1 MGIDGQHG
9 HLVNASHAP
18 VSSSLTPAATRED
31 QIKTA
36 EAGEFTADAGE
47 MIDVA
52 VIGAGPAGLI
62 AAEKLAQIG
71 LRVVVYERMPS
82 VARKLLMAG
91 RGGLNLT
98 HSEPLERFVTR
109 YRPQPCPVVPAVL
122 AFPPGALIEW
132 AEGLGIETFTGS
144 SGRVFPTAMKA
155 SPLLRAWLARL
166 TQLGVRIVLSHTLVS
181 LKPLVVGQAT
191 RGTDEGVAL
200 TFSRKGAAPIEIKA
214 RAVLLA
220 LGGASW
226 PRLGSDGT
234 WVAFISTLGVP
245 VTPLTPANAGLKVT
259 WSEHLVARFAGTPL
273 KRIALSVAGERF
285 SGDLVVTRGG
295 LEGGPA
301 YACGPLVRAALATAE
316 NATACVLIDL
326 RPDLTAAALEKRL
339 SRPRGKQ
346 STATFLRK
354 AAGLS
359 PLAIALLREPAAGNG
374 TLDLDA
380 VEALAGRIKGL
391 PITVHGLAGLERAI
405 STAGGLPFDA
415 IDEGYMIKALPGVF
429 AAGEM
434 LDWEAPTGGYLLQGC
449 FATGVAAS
457 AGIARYLLG
466 AQVTA
471 TDSVTT

>member
-9 HLVNASHAP
+9 HLVNASRTPAP
-18 VSSSLTPAATRED
+18 SSLTPATTSED
-31 QIKTA
+31 KIKT
-36 EAGEFTADAGE
+36 GDAAE
-47 MIDVA
+47 MINVA

-62 AAEKLAQIG
+62 AAEKLAQRG

-98 HSEPLERFVTR
+98 HGEPLERFVTR
-109 YRPQPCPVVPAVL
+109 YRPQSCPVVPAVL

-132 AEGLGIETFTGS
+132 AQSLGIETFTGS

-166 TQLGVRIVLSHTLVS
+166 TQLGVRIVLNHTLVS

-191 RGTDEGVAL
+191 RGTDAGIAL
-200 TFSRKGAAPIEIKA
+200 TFSRKGSAPVEIKA

-226 PRLGSDGT
+226 PRLGSDGA
-234 WVAFISTLGVP
+234 WVAPMTALGVP
-245 VTPLTPANAGLKVT
+245 VTPLMPANAGLKVA
-259 WSEHLVARFAGTPL
+259 WSDHLMARFAGMPL
-273 KRIALSVAGERF
+273 KRIALGIAGERF
-285 SGDLVVTRGG
+285 TGDLVVTRGG

-301 YACGPLVRAALATAE
+301 YACGPLVRAALAAAE
-316 NATACVLIDL
+316 NEAVPVMIDL
-326 RPDLTAAALEKRL
+326 RPDLTAAVLAQRL
-339 SRPRGKQ
+339 SKPRGKQ

-380 VEALAGRIKGL
+380 AEALAARIKGL
-391 PITVHGLAGLERAI
+391 PIAVHGLAGLERSI
-405 STAGGLPFDA
+405 STAGGLAFSA
-415 IDEGYMIKALPGVF
+415 IDEGYMIKDLPGVF

-466 AQVTA
+466 AQETA
-471 TDSVTT
+471 TSSATT